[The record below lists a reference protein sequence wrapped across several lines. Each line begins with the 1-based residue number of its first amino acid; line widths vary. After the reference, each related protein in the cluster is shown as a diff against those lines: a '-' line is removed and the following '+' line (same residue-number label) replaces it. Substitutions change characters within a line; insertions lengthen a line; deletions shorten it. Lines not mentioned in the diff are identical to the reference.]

1 MIRPTRTKSYLTVLL
16 IFITISLS
24 YSQSTTGT
32 IVGKVRT
39 SDGAPAELVTV
50 LIKGIASTTTNKNGE
65 FTLKNI
71 PSGKHTLTARLIG
84 VKPVSREIEIRA
96 GETIDVELVLAAS
109 DEQLQE
115 VVVSG
120 SRTNKFSVKESQYVS
135 KMPLKNLENPQ
146 VYSVVS
152 SELIKEQVITTFD
165 DALKNA
171 PGVDKLWSSTGR
183 AMERAISLFAA
194 LRYNLH

>member
-32 IVGKVRT
+32 IAGKVRT

-84 VKPVSREIEIRA
+84 VKPVSRETVIHA
-96 GETIDVELVLAAS
+96 GETIDV
-109 DEQLQE
+109 
-115 VVVSG
+115 
-120 SRTNKFSVKESQYVS
+120 
-135 KMPLKNLENPQ
+135 
-146 VYSVVS
+146 
-152 SELIKEQVITTFD
+152 
-165 DALKNA
+165 
-171 PGVDKLWSSTGR
+171 
-183 AMERAISLFAA
+183 
-194 LRYNLH
+194 